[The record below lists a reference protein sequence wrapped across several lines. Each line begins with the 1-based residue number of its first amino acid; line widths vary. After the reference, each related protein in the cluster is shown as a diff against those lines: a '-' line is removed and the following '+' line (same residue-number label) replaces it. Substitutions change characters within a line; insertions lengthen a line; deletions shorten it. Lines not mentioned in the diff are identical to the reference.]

1 MLKIKTPPLSH
12 TCFFIVLLQFCTLH
26 FHPRILCGYFFHTS
40 PFISVSYCI
49 HNKLPQLVYNNTIY
63 YLIILY
69 ITSPKWVLL
78 KKKGVDRAV
87 FFLEALWEDLFLF
100 PAAGVYHTPWP
111 MAPSSL
117 IKASNAE
124 PSHSHCHLFG
134 CLPLPLLRTPCDH
147 RGPIQIVQDI
157 LPALRSAD

>member
-63 YLIILY
+63 YLITLY

-87 FFLEALWEDLFLF
+87 FSFWKLYEKICFFFQLLGFITLPDPWPHLLSSKPAMLSLVTLTAISLVASLF
-100 PAAGVYHTPWP
+100 P
-111 MAPSSL
+111 
-117 IKASNAE
+117 
-124 PSHSHCHLFG
+124 F
-134 CLPLPLLRTPCDH
+134 
-147 RGPIQIVQDI
+147 
-157 LPALRSAD
+157 